1 MRYLN
6 LLEDQ
11 LVAASRELS
20 GAPAGSTRRVRSRL
34 HAIARR
40 HTYVSAVLA
49 LATVVAASGAIAEAS
64 GLLGPPD
71 LSAPSPLGVAQSIP
85 GGLASSFAILRRAPQ
100 PADALPAGTTLT
112 AVAGGV
118 GSHYGIN
125 IELSRFVGTVD
136 GTAIWLVAGSTGTCM
151 YTAHDGGVCA
161 ANDLVSSQGLLG
173 AQVPVADGADTFIG
187 VVPDGASVTAT
198 NTDGTPGPVSRSGAA
213 YSVSGD
219 ADLRSVTIREA
230 DGQLLTLPAPAP
242 FSPPSSPGGGVPP
255 SMR

>member
-6 LLEDQ
+6 QLEAQ

-20 GAPAGSTRRVRSRL
+20 GAPPASAGPVRARLRAMTRRHRY
-34 HAIARR
+34 A
-40 HTYVSAVLA
+40 SAVLA
-49 LATVVAASGAIAEAS
+49 LATALAASGAIADAA

-71 LSAPSPLGVAQSIP
+71 LSAPSPLGVASSIP
-85 GGLASSFAILRRAPQ
+85 SGLASSFAILRRDPQ
-100 PADALPAGTTLT
+100 PADALPLGTTLM

-125 IELSRFVGTVD
+125 ITLSRFVGTVD
-136 GTAIWLVAGSTGTCM
+136 ATSMWLVTGSTGSCM

-161 ANDLVSSQGLLG
+161 ANDLVSSQGLVG
-173 AQVPVADGADTFIG
+173 AQVPVAGGADTFIG

-219 ADLRSVTIREA
+219 ADLRSVTIHEA
-230 DGQLLTLPAPAP
+230 DGQVVTLPAPGPVSAP
-242 FSPPSSPGGGVPP
+242 SPGGGVPAT
-255 SMR
+255 MR